1 MEPLSPPPAAA
12 VGRGTRPRH
21 RQRDPHLVRTGCAWR
36 LLPKEYPVAGGVLVL
51 PAVVGRW
58 QPEPTARRVAGP
70 RARRRRPG
78 SDGLGR
84 HRAGDRHSRPG
95 PQTLDRLAGPG
106 ADRGVPG
113 QPLIRGAQGDHVL
126 AAGHRPARVVDIPA
140 ASTWS
145 PWAPRM

>member
-70 RARRRRPG
+70 RGGALWKASMRPFGVTFFGTNARPRH
-78 SDGLGR
+78 DG
-84 HRAGDRHSRPG
+84 
-95 PQTLDRLAGPG
+95 RLCL
-106 ADRGVPG
+106 VS
-113 QPLIRGAQGDHVL
+113 IRLL
-126 AAGHRPARVVDIPA
+126 A
-140 ASTWS
+140 
-145 PWAPRM
+145 